1 MEPDDLTRLK
11 HVGISRNKLLHAH
24 GITTVRQLHEMP
36 EEALA
41 AIKSIGGHYARLIK
55 GSAAGHCKEDR
66 EPAQAGIASSRE
78 RENGKTG
85 REFQEIMKKIRTRLT
100 RVQEALRPLGKKKY
114 VPFYVDFRKQLKD
127 LEYVLDETD
136 RIQGKLSGK
145 ARKKIIKRTAG
156 LAEFLKKAGREPG
169 KKNYRRVTRKM
180 LSFAGKLR
188 DVIS

>member
-1 MEPDDLTRLK
+1 MEPEDLTRLK

-36 EEALA
+36 EAALA
-41 AIKSIGGHYARLIK
+41 AIKSIGDHYARLIK
-55 GSAAGHCKEDR
+55 ASAAGCREEDR
-66 EPAQAGIASSRE
+66 EPAQAGIPSSRE
-78 RENGKTG
+78 REDGETG

-100 RVQEALRPLGKKKY
+100 RVQEALKPLGKRKY
-114 VPFYVDFRKQLKD
+114 VPLYVDFRKQLKN
-127 LEYVLDETD
+127 LNAILDKTD
-136 RIQGKLSGK
+136 RIQAKLSGK

-156 LAEFLKKAGREPG
+156 LAEFLKKAGRKPG
-169 KKNYRRVTRKM
+169 KRNYRRVTRKM